1 MSFSTNGETDPSEEI
16 VPDDRTPADLHPTII
31 GVLGRESRGRLQVS
45 PLGRLRRVCS
55 VVLPAFRDRA
65 ATPNPLSLD
74 IDIDVNVDVQSVCPT
89 E

>member
-1 MSFSTNGETDPSEEI
+1 MTPVLPKLLTTNLAAVDPQRE
-16 VPDDRTPADLHPTII
+16 LLNII

-74 IDIDVNVDVQSVCPT
+74 IDIDVNVDVDVQSVCPT